1 MNGSKKII
9 LFLAA
14 AVLTTCA
21 ALSGS
26 KTPVKIEAYKALTD
40 RNPIMTHTFGAD
52 PTVLV
57 YNDRVYIYMTGDVLE
72 YDHNL
77 NIKTNSYN
85 NINTLRVVSSA
96 DLANWVY
103 HEPIKAAGHD
113 GIARWAQRSWA
124 PAITY
129 KKINGQD
136 KFFLY
141 FSNNANGVGVLT
153 ADSPLGPWTD
163 PIGRALVS
171 RQTPNC
177 ADVPWVFDPAV
188 LIDDDGKAYL
198 YFGGGVPQG
207 READPGSARVVQ
219 LNSDMISLAGD
230 PVKIDVP
237 YFFEALAMNKL
248 NGKYILSYCTNWSV
262 TDQARSRLRI
272 DRAVIAI
279 MSGDNPMG
287 PFTLERTIFRN
298 PGTFFGFWGNNHHDI
313 FQFKGQ
319 WYLAYHSQILEEA
332 MGIRSKGYRVTHI
345 DTIRMNNGQF
355 ESVTGTRRGVEQAG
369 RLNPYI
375 WHLGAKSAISAG
387 ISFEKENASANADG
401 AWLGIVGADFGNTG
415 ARSMTISAYAQ
426 RGTDRRADNSI
437 EIRTGSPFDS
447 GNFPQSEVIGNL
459 TIGNSESAN
468 FKLELTKAITGI
480 QDIYFIL
487 NGNFVLDAW
496 QFNE

>member
-1 MNGSKKII
+1 MIKKLLFVLI
-9 LFLAA
+9 LAV
-14 AVLTTCA
+14 AVLTTCVT
-21 ALSGS
+21 LGGS
-26 KTPVKIEAYKALTD
+26 KTPATIEAYKALTD
-40 RNPIMTHTFGAD
+40 RNPIMTHNFGAD
-52 PTVLV
+52 PTILV

-72 YDHNL
+72 YDHYL
-77 NIKTNSYN
+77 EIKTNSYN

-96 DLANWVY
+96 DLTNWVY
-103 HEPIKAAGHD
+103 HEPIKVAGSE
-113 GIARWAQRSWA
+113 GVARWAQRSWA

-129 KKINGQD
+129 KNVNGQD

-177 ADVPWVFDPAV
+177 SDVPWVFDPAI
-188 LIDDDGKAYL
+188 LIDDDGRVYL

-207 READPGSARVVQ
+207 READPGSARVVE

-230 PVKIDVP
+230 PVRIDVP
-237 YFFEALAMNKL
+237 YFFEALVMNKI

-262 TDQARSRLRI
+262 TEQARNSLRI

-287 PFTLERTIFRN
+287 PFKLERTLFRN
-298 PGTFFGFWGNNHHDI
+298 PGTFFGVWGNNHHDI

-332 MGIRSKGYRVTHI
+332 MGIRGKGYRVTHI
-345 DTIRMNNGQF
+345 DVIRMNNGMF
-355 ESVTGTRRGVEQAG
+355 ESATGTRRGVQQVG

-375 WHLGAKSAISAG
+375 WHQGATNAISAE
-387 ISFEKENASANADG
+387 ISFNNEQLSANTDG
-401 AWLGIVGADFGNTG
+401 AWLGIVGADFGDTG
-415 ARSMTISAYAQ
+415 AKSITVSAYAQ
-426 RGTDRRADNSI
+426 RAERGNRNSI
-437 EIRTGSPFDS
+437 EIRTGSPFES
-447 GNFPQSEVIGNL
+447 RNSPPSEIIGNI
-459 TIGNSESAN
+459 TIRNSTIEEHTIN
-468 FKLELTKAITGI
+468 LTKTITGI
-480 QDIYFIL
+480 QDIYFIF
-487 NGNFVLDAW
+487 NGDFILDAW